1 MEYEV
6 FREELKGRLH
16 DMLGNDVTLE
26 DRQVEK
32 INETKDGVIIKYP
45 NSNVAPMVY
54 FGPLYSEHLN
64 GESVEEIAYKVAL
77 ELGDIKHNIPVTD
90 DMMEKEF
97 NPDNLYAIVIN
108 ADMNEKLLSDLP
120 HRIVEDLA
128 VVPRYRFD
136 ENASMIIHNAMCD
149 EMKLTKEEVLDIA
162 ISNNEKYMGFEVDT
176 LQNTIKK
183 MCDVEVPDDCNMY
196 VITNKMRV
204 DGAAAVISDEAM
216 KLATETIQENFYII
230 PSSRHEVLLLPESY
244 VDDPMYLKTI
254 IKDINDNVLDKGDK
268 LSDNLYLYDINARQ
282 MSIVGKCESEEIDSV
297 KNIEHA
303 R

>member
-32 INETKDGVIIKYP
+32 INETKDGVIIRYP
-45 NSNVAPMVY
+45 DSNVAPMVY
-54 FGPLYSEHLN
+54 FGPLYSGHLN

-90 DMMEKEF
+90 DMMEKGF

-162 ISNNEKYMGFEVDT
+162 ISNNE
-176 LQNTIKK
+176 
-183 MCDVEVPDDCNMY
+183 
-196 VITNKMRV
+196 
-204 DGAAAVISDEAM
+204 
-216 KLATETIQENFYII
+216 
-230 PSSRHEVLLLPESY
+230 
-244 VDDPMYLKTI
+244 
-254 IKDINDNVLDKGDK
+254 
-268 LSDNLYLYDINARQ
+268 
-282 MSIVGKCESEEIDSV
+282 
-297 KNIEHA
+297 
-303 R
+303 